1 MLMRDSSQRG
11 RDYLRSQAISRF
23 FFTRKFHLPTE
34 DDSATLDPNLDYQD
48 VKLQIVQQ
56 EGYDLHDFELFD
68 DRSSV
73 LWRKPYVDG
82 AVREL
87 TSGDTRSQEQMR
99 QMIERMM
106 IAAGTNNPDVRHVT
120 RKAHRSRA
128 NVTIDAD
135 VNDQVPSG
143 PRTTYLRAR
152 GGGPEPLPPRPGVL
166 GGPGPGPYICRHLC
180 RPARAP
186 VTRAAQRYG

>member
-1 MLMRDSSQRG
+1 MLCS
-11 RDYLRSQAISRF
+11 A
-23 FFTRKFHLPTE
+23 E

-106 IAAGTNNPDVRHVT
+106 IAAGTNNPDVRHTT

-128 NVTIDAD
+128 NVVIDAD
-135 VNDQVPSG
+135 VDDQVPSS
-143 PRTTYLRAR
+143 PRTTYFSRAR
-152 GGGPEPLPPRPGVL
+152 EEDRGLCSPSGHRGT
-166 GGPGPGPYICRHLC
+166 GGPGVRIVP
-180 RPARAP
+180 P
-186 VTRAAQRYG
+186 VSL

>member
-1 MLMRDSSQRG
+1 
-11 RDYLRSQAISRF
+11 
-23 FFTRKFHLPTE
+23 
-34 DDSATLDPNLDYQD
+34 
-48 VKLQIVQQ
+48 VQQ

-73 LWRKPYVDG
+73 LWRKPYIDG

-106 IAAGTNNPDVRHVT
+106 IAAGTSNPGVRHTT

-135 VNDQVPSG
+135 VDDQVPSS
-143 PRTTYLRAR
+143 PRTAYFSRAGEGR
-152 GGGPEPLPPRPGVL
+152 SRYRFGQAPRRRSGAFCAPRL
-166 GGPGPGPYICRHLC
+166 G
-180 RPARAP
+180 RPARVTVNRVAQPSSAGCP
-186 VTRAAQRYG
+186 VLL

>member
-1 MLMRDSSQRG
+1 M
-11 RDYLRSQAISRF
+11 
-23 FFTRKFHLPTE
+23 
-34 DDSATLDPNLDYQD
+34 
-48 VKLQIVQQ
+48 QQ
-56 EGYDLHDFELFD
+56 EGYDLHDFDLFD

-106 IAAGTNNPDVRHVT
+106 IAAGTNNPYVRHTT

-135 VNDQVPSG
+135 VDDQVSRSPRIIYFSRVREKRAGPSG
-143 PRTTYLRAR
+143 
-152 GGGPEPLPPRPGVL
+152 LPS
-166 GGPGPGPYICRHLC
+166 
-180 RPARAP
+180 AS
-186 VTRAAQRYG
+186 